1 MSHDIL
7 AIHVPNRAEK
17 AAEVQKVLGEH
28 AAAIKTRLG
37 LHDAEHD
44 SGVIILELL
53 PARADEAFIADF
65 KKKLEAVGAEVQHVS
80 FKH

>member
-1 MSHDIL
+1 MSHDIV

-37 LHDAEHD
+37 LHDAEHN
-44 SGVIILELL
+44 SGVIIIELL
-53 PARADEAFIADF
+53 PSHSNEAFVADF
-65 KKKLEAVGAEVQHVS
+65 KKKLEAVGAEVQTVC

>member
-1 MSHDIL
+1 MTHNIV

-37 LHDAEHD
+37 LHDAEHN

-53 PARADEAFIADF
+53 PADDAFIADL
-65 KKKLEAVGAEVQHVS
+65 KKKLEAVGAEVQLVS

>member
-1 MSHDIL
+1 MSHNIV

-17 AAEVQKVLGEH
+17 AAEVQKILGEN

-37 LHDAEHD
+37 LHDAEHN

-53 PARADEAFIADF
+53 PARADEAFIAEL
-65 KKKLEAVGAEVQHVS
+65 KKKLEAIGAEVQLVS
-80 FKH
+80 FAH